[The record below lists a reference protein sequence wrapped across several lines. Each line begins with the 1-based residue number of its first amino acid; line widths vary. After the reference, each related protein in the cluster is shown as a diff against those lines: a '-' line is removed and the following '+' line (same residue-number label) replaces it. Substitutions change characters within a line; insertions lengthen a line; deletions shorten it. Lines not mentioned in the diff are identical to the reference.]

1 VLTAV
6 VALAGTLATA
16 SAGADRHDGR
26 AGAAPVLIR
35 PQPAAGG
42 LPSGYVW
49 WRDPGGFRV
58 AVPADWRR
66 TPDGTGTLLFLAP
79 DGVARLRIS
88 TWAPPSGDVMT
99 GLIAAEREV
108 RQAGYRRIRIQTLP
122 AAPDAVWEYTYR
134 DAAGRPMRVQ
144 QRITTRGGTTY
155 RIEWQAPRAAWA
167 GELPALDVVVDG
179 FSPLPGA

>member
-1 VLTAV
+1 
-6 VALAGTLATA
+6 
-16 SAGADRHDGR
+16 
-26 AGAAPVLIR
+26 
-35 PQPAAGG
+35 
-42 LPSGYVW
+42 
-49 WRDPGGFRV
+49 V